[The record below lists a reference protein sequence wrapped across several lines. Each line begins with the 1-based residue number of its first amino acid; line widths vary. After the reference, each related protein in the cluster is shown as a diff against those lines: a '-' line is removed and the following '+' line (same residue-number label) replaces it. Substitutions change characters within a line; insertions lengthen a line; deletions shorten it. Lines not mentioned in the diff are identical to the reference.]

1 MTVSCTFPTEILC
14 EEKHVDVVLLVS
26 CHTPEVCL
34 AAEETESRG
43 FPQWQTEWANEWMN
57 VDFLAYCS
65 YFYKDRQ
72 SRGMFSVSLSP

>member
-43 FPQWQTEWANEWMN
+43 FPQ
-57 VDFLAYCS
+57 
-65 YFYKDRQ
+65 
-72 SRGMFSVSLSP
+72 